1 MQCARTIHLHPTN
14 DHSKASNLEASRFIA
29 KRNSSVRSY
38 YGQHTVYVA
47 RSATGC
53 ESGPPNDIR
62 CALVARTSVQTREKD
77 LDSASCAGPGNS
89 TTMSWRD
96 QIAVKCWNG
105 CHRAPNMGTS
115 LGQYQI
121 TCDVHCAQSDG
132 VIGCDLS
139 NQGDKVDDH

>member
-29 KRNSSVRSY
+29 KRNSAVRSY

-62 CALVARTSVQTREKD
+62 CALVARTSVQTREKG
-77 LDSASCAGPGNS
+77 LDNVGCLGHSNSA
-89 TTMSWRD
+89 TMSWRG
-96 QIAVKCWNG
+96 QIAVMCRNG
-105 CHRAPNMGTS
+105 CRRAAEP
-115 LGQYQI
+115 LIWGQAACNANTI
-121 TCDVHCAQSDG
+121 V
-132 VIGCDLS
+132 
-139 NQGDKVDDH
+139 DKRRRGRVACNATG